1 MLIKKKS
8 DSGTDIYKQL
18 KLRLLHLFR
27 PETEDT
33 SPLRRTACWSS
44 LANRL
49 SPGQEAHT
57 KLLCECKKTLEGCC
71 CTKVVTGLWKRQL
84 PIIVRAGVMGKDL
97 DNVHNKADDN
107 YASQAVRCGAV
118 ASVLSVGLDKTLP
131 ALQSAA
137 VAAIKKKVW
146 APAAQTPSN
155 CDKVMRVVEYQ
166 RKSPLISI

>member
-1 MLIKKKS
+1 
-8 DSGTDIYKQL
+8 
-18 KLRLLHLFR
+18 
-27 PETEDT
+27 
-33 SPLRRTACWSS
+33 
-44 LANRL
+44 
-49 SPGQEAHT
+49 
-57 KLLCECKKTLEGCC
+57 
-71 CTKVVTGLWKRQL
+71 
-84 PIIVRAGVMGKDL
+84 MGKDL

-166 RKSPLISI
+166 RKSPLISIWQILNDWFMNGKEAVRSSLTRKTM

>member
-1 MLIKKKS
+1 
-8 DSGTDIYKQL
+8 
-18 KLRLLHLFR
+18 
-27 PETEDT
+27 
-33 SPLRRTACWSS
+33 
-44 LANRL
+44 
-49 SPGQEAHT
+49 
-57 KLLCECKKTLEGCC
+57 
-71 CTKVVTGLWKRQL
+71 
-84 PIIVRAGVMGKDL
+84 MGKDL
-97 DNVHNKADDN
+97 DNIHNKADNN